1 MVNKVKEI
9 DYPIT
14 GKPTDT
20 HFREADELTHVDPQ
34 DGGAKAQIM
43 SSLWLIGLSIATS
56 VAAQTLI
63 KISVSQPG
71 STQLS
76 NFNPFA
82 IILLIF
88 KSPLLIAGLALY
100 GVGALSWIMVLSRLN
115 LSYAYP
121 FLALNFVL
129 IALVSRLV
137 LGESIPLM
145 RWFGILLICGGIIA
159 IASSNTQG

>member
-1 MVNKVKEI
+1 VKNVKEI
-9 DYPIT
+9 DYSIT
-14 GKPTDT
+14 AKTTTPPL
-20 HFREADELTHVDPQ
+20 HEMKRVAHVDIQ

-71 STQLS
+71 SPQLAT
-76 NFNPFA
+76 FNPIA

-88 KSPLLIAGLALY
+88 KSPLLIVGLALY

-129 IALVSRLV
+129 IALVSRMV

-145 RWFGILLICGGIIA
+145 RWVGILLICGGIIA

>member
-1 MVNKVKEI
+1 VTKI
-9 DYPIT
+9 DYSLT
-14 GKPTDT
+14 SKSTSEA
-20 HFREADELTHVDPQ
+20 HFDEPARLEHVDIQ

-71 STQLS
+71 SSNLA
-76 NFNPFA
+76 NFNPVA
-82 IILLIF
+82 IIMLIF
-88 KSPLLIAGLALY
+88 KSPLLIAGLMLY

-137 LGESIPLM
+137 LGETIPLM
-145 RWFGILLICGGIIA
+145 RWVGILLICSGIIA
-159 IASSNTQG
+159 IATSNTQG